1 MYDKDL
7 PTINED
13 YRGKRYC
20 IIYGLSAFAYSRIAL
35 VKKNVCNAKEDKV
48 GVHCLVHWQL

>member
-1 MYDKDL
+1 M

-48 GVHCLVHWQL
+48 GVHCPVHWQL